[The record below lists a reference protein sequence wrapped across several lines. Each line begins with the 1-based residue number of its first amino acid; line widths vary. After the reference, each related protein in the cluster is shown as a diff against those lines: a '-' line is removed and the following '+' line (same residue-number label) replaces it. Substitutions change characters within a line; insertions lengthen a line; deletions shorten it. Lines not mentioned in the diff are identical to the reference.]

1 MILIRCAYKSVIKH
15 GDNVGQV
22 ISGDYFDVAFLFVIH
37 GKVFIWTEICIDPS
51 GAQAGIRRDIH
62 INMANYNLALS
73 VTRPSVVMLL
83 TK

>member
-15 GDNVGQV
+15 GDNVSQV

-51 GAQAGIRRDIH
+51 GAQAGIRRD
-62 INMANYNLALS
+62 MANYNLALS